1 MVPWEVLPDDCIGLL
16 AILCN
21 LHRTALH
28 LCKHVGSSDLHSVRD
43 IALRFHPIDHRD
55 ELHQRG
61 VALLPV
67 GARGPPVVV
76 EHIHQRGNDGF
87 VYLRLLFL
95 LLFPPKRDVGNA
107 PIVVLL
113 RVYVDH
119 FVRILSDV
127 GKCWV
132 PPVSLIHQAHLL
144 SC

>member
-1 MVPWEVLPDDCIGLL
+1 MVPWEVLPDDSIGLL
-16 AILCN
+16 AVFCN

-28 LCKHVGSSDLHSVRD
+28 LREHVGPSDLHTVWD

-67 GARGPPVVV
+67 GARGPPMVV
-76 EHIHQRGNDGF
+76 EHIHQCGNDGL

-95 LLFPPKRDVGNA
+95 LLLPSKRHVGSA

-113 RVYVDH
+113 WLHGNR
-119 FVRILSDV
+119 FVRILSDA

-132 PPVSLIHQAHLL
+132 PPLPLIH
-144 SC
+144 